1 MQCFNQIFQ
10 NASMYIDFGII
21 LSMMV
26 YNLHSCYY
34 RDDLLCGRQVN
45 LELGGEAEVLVVV
58 RAPASALES
67 QQFGGNF

>member
-1 MQCFNQIFQ
+1 
-10 NASMYIDFGII
+10 
-21 LSMMV
+21 MMV

-34 RDDLLCGRQVN
+34 RDDLLGGRQVN

-58 RAPASALES
+58 RAPASALQS